1 VTTTAIRLTAAE
13 RREAVLDAAM
23 AEFAAH
29 CWSSDEEN
37 SPQVFLTIDAL
48 YRLS

>member
-23 AEFAAH
+23 AEFAA
-29 CWSSDEEN
+29 
-37 SPQVFLTIDAL
+37 QG
-48 YRLS
+48 